1 MYESTECHFSLVPSK
16 ISKMTLSVKMLK
28 IDEDFNK
35 KGAKQVLV
43 GSSDISPG
51 NSTKKNQNL
60 RKKFFFDF
68 FTPSD
73 PNTYPYR
80 GQYLGL

>member
-1 MYESTECHFSLVPSK
+1 
-16 ISKMTLSVKMLK
+16 MTLSVKMLK

-43 GSSDISPG
+43 GSSDIPPG

-60 RKKFFFDF
+60 RKNFFLIFSPPAIP
-68 FTPSD
+68 T
-73 PNTYPYR
+73 
-80 GQYLGL
+80 LGLFIPPDRVQTPLPGTL

>member
-1 MYESTECHFSLVPSK
+1 
-16 ISKMTLSVKMLK
+16 MTLSGKMLK
-28 IDEDFNK
+28 IDKDFDK

-43 GSSDISPG
+43 GSSDIPPG

-60 RKKFFFDF
+60 RKNFFFDF

-73 PNTYPYR
+73 TDTYPYR

>member
-1 MYESTECHFSLVPSK
+1 
-16 ISKMTLSVKMLK
+16 MTLSVKMLK
-28 IDEDFNK
+28 IDEDFDE

-43 GSSDISPG
+43 GSSDIPPG

-73 PNTYPYR
+73 PDTYPYR
-80 GQYLGL
+80 GEYLGLYMEIQKSLR